1 MKHDIQG
8 GDAVYINAVIA
19 RIYENRRFCLFF
31 KVFKELFMI
40 GQHGFGAS
48 REALQLLQHFVFLY
62 FQSPLD
68 G

>member
-1 MKHDIQG
+1 
-8 GDAVYINAVIA
+8 
-19 RIYENRRFCLFF
+19 
-31 KVFKELFMI
+31 MI

-48 REALQLLQHFVFLY
+48 REALQRLQRFVFVY